1 VTDLSPITLTAGEA
15 TGSRFSLVSYL
26 PTYAAALFLVL
37 LVAAQGPSGQVT
49 FGGALHRLN
58 GLGAATAVL
67 LAAAILVVAVAAH
80 PLQLPLIR
88 LLEGYWPRWAGPLS
102 RLALRGQR
110 RAFRRLADR
119 AQVTA
124 TAPGPQQAGAAL
136 AAAWELS
143 RRFPPEES
151 ALLPTAL
158 GNVLR
163 AAEWTAGAP
172 YGADTVGWW
181 PRLYPVLGDRM
192 REIVDDRRTQLDLAC
207 RFSASAAVSGAVSVG
222 ILAGDGWWLALA
234 LAPFAVAAV
243 AYRSGIAAGLA
254 YGEAV
259 RSAFDLH
266 RFDALAALHLPLPAG
281 PDTEA
286 VFNRGLSRFWLQNVP
301 LAGIR
306 YVHPPAPEP
315 AAGEAKPGAEGRPGP
330 QGAPGPDAAA

>member
-26 PTYAAALFLVL
+26 PTYALALFIAL

-49 FGGALHRLN
+49 FAGALHRLS
-58 GLGAATAVL
+58 GLGAASAVL
-67 LAAAILVVAVAAH
+67 LAAAILVVAVGTH

-88 LLEGYWPRWAGPLS
+88 FLEGYWPRWAGPLS
-102 RLALRGQR
+102 RLALRVQR
-110 RAFRRLADR
+110 RAFRQLADR

-124 TAPGPQQAGAAL
+124 TAPGGQQASAAL

-151 ALLPTAL
+151 ALLPMAL

-192 REIVDDRRTQLDLAC
+192 REVVDDRRTQLDLAC

-222 ILAGDGWWLALA
+222 VLAGDGWWLALA
-234 LAPFAVAAV
+234 LAPGALAAV
-243 AYRSGIAAGLA
+243 AYRAAIAAGLA
-254 YGEAV
+254 YGETV

-266 RFDALAALHLPLPAG
+266 RFDALAALHLPLPPD
-281 PDTEA
+281 PDTEV
-286 VFNRGLSRFWLQNVP
+286 VFNRRLSRFWLQNVP

-306 YVHPPAPEP
+306 YVHPTAPADGEGTPDPHGTADPEGT
-315 AAGEAKPGAEGRPGP
+315 AGPGA
-330 QGAPGPDAAA
+330 AA